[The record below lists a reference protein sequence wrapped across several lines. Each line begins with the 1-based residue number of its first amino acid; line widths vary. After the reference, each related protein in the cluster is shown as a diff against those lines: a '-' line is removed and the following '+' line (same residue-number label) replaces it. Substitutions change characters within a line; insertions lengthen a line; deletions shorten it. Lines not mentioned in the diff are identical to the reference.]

1 MGGFLSKV
9 GKFYKGG
16 ADFLFKSPADAAN
29 KANLANEKLIK
40 QTWSSLWPQQQ
51 GLQAEAKQ
59 SALATRKLVGEGTD
73 RAIGAINAGAV
84 AARQDVAD
92 QARVGEAGGE
102 QALASSGL
110 YDSSNR
116 AQLKVATSQSLGR
129 AYAAIEDATSNMI
142 SNALFQKTAM
152 DANAEAGVGE
162 QANQSIGQNLGW
174 GQGLTGSIGQIQ
186 HVGGPSLFQSLLMT
200 GAQAYGASK
209 GAKL

>member
-1 MGGFLSKV
+1 MGFLSKV

-29 KANLANEKLIK
+29 KANMANEKLIK
-40 QTWSSLWPQQQ
+40 GTWQSLWPQQQ
-51 GLQAEAKQ
+51 GLQAEARQ
-59 SALATRKLVGEGTD
+59 SAFATKKLVGEGTD
-73 RAIGAINAGAV
+73 KALGAINAGAV

-92 QARVGEAGGE
+92 QARVGEAAGG

-116 AQLKVATSQSLGR
+116 AQLKVATGQSLGR

-152 DANAEAGVGE
+152 DANAEGGIGQ

-174 GQGLTGSIGQIQ
+174 GQGFTGSLGQIQ

-200 GAQAYGASK
+200 GAQAAGTKYGA
-209 GAKL
+209 GL